1 MFFEKKVKGPAGF
14 FLKWGFLLTLLGGFL
29 MGGTE
34 AVAQKT
40 GKRKKRVRIDFE
52 DELLEGNV
60 SNPNIFHLFH
70 KKQISYDRLI
80 KMRKDFLP
88 EMRRTGGELE

>member
-1 MFFEKKVKGPAGF
+1 MFFKKRDKG
-14 FLKWGFLLTLLGGFL
+14 LVVWKRVLLVILPWGFL

-34 AVAQKT
+34 ADAQT
-40 GKRKKRVRIDFE
+40 TVKRKKRVKIDFE

>member
-1 MFFEKKVKGPAGF
+1 MKN
-14 FLKWGFLLTLLGGFL
+14 LKWGFKLLMVWLVLFGTSWVALGD
-29 MGGTE
+29 
-34 AVAQKT
+34 VKNKT
-40 GKRKKRVRIDFE
+40 RKKKRVKINFE

-70 KKQISYDRLI
+70 KKQISYGRLI

-88 EMRRTGGELE
+88 EMRRTAGEL